1 MKNMNRRKNI
11 VVIITAAVLLAGLTA
26 TRAEDQENTGTG
38 GGGGGGSQTPQAIA
52 VPAVGVNS
60 EAQSADANPPPPAAV
75 NYQNNLTVQSV
86 ELNGNEKQAKES
98 AWLGLGV
105 QESSEAL
112 SSQLGL
118 KEGEGLTVGFL
129 APGSPAA
136 KAGFQKNDVLVDF
149 DGQMLVHP
157 SQFRKLVQMHAE
169 GDTVKLVFY
178 RGGKQLTTSVKLGKT
193 SSDRAFN
200 PEDGPLPFDLDL
212 KNLQRQ
218 FGGLSGQ
225 FRGVGDSL
233 ARAGLD
239 KAKIDVDIQQSMEQA
254 RKALQDALRQQ
265 QSTYAKTLA
274 SAKRELETM
283 TGGGSG
289 GSSYVSSDA
298 TVTLRNNHN
307 SSRTIVRTDEDGTII
322 IEAGAKAHLTAQDK
336 DGKLLFDGDIA
347 TTAEQKT
354 VPKEV
359 WAKAKPMFEQ
369 LH

>member
-1 MKNMNRRKNI
+1 MKTINPGRYI
-11 VVIITAAVLLAGLTA
+11 VAAAIALACLATA
-26 TRAEDQENTGTG
+26 RAEDQAKSDAAATNPTT
-38 GGGGGGSQTPQAIA
+38 
-52 VPAVGVNS
+52 N
-60 EAQSADANPPPPAAV
+60 ADATRTFVVDSDSSTPA
-75 NYQNNLTVQSV
+75 QGGDDKIIVQSFDF
-86 ELNGNEKQAKES
+86 NGDEKQAKES

-118 KEGEGLTVGFL
+118 KAGEGLTVSFL
-129 APGSPAA
+129 APDSPAA

-157 SQFRKLVQMHAE
+157 MQFRKLVQMHAE
-169 GDTVKLVFY
+169 GDTVKLAFY
-178 RGGKQLTTSVKLGKT
+178 RGGKRQTTSVKLGKT
-193 SSDRAFN
+193 TSDRAFN
-200 PEDGPLPFDLDL
+200 PENGLPSSDLYM
-212 KNLQRQ
+212 KNLQLQ
-218 FGGLSGQ
+218 FNGLNGQ

-239 KAKIDVDIQQSMEQA
+239 KAKIDADIQQSMEQA

-265 QSTYAKTLA
+265 STYAKTLA
-274 SAKRELETM
+274 SANRDLETL
-283 TGGGSG
+283 TRGS
-289 GSSYVSSDA
+289 VDVARDA

-347 TTAEQKT
+347 TPAEQKT